1 MHLLENVND
10 RRLNYMQNQPVT
22 EELLKEMTEK
32 IVKEVNP
39 RKVVL
44 FGSFAKGT
52 ARPDSDLDFL
62 IIEDDPFNAQRSRR
76 AEMARLWM
84 LFPDVRI
91 PIDFLV
97 YSTEEIAK
105 LATSQNHVVHHAM
118 SDGRVLYEC

>member
-1 MHLLENVND
+1 
-10 RRLNYMQNQPVT
+10 MQNQPVT

-32 IVKEVNP
+32 IVREDNP

-44 FGSFAKGT
+44 FGSHARGT

-62 IIEDDPFNAQRSRR
+62 VVEDGPFNAQRSRR

-84 LFPDVRI
+84 LFPDLRI

-97 YSTEEIAK
+97 YSAEEVEK
-105 LATSQNHVVHHAM
+105 WGNSRNHVIHHAM
-118 SDGRVLYEC
+118 NDGRVLYEC

>member
-1 MHLLENVND
+1 
-10 RRLNYMQNQPVT
+10 MQNQPVT

-44 FGSFAKGT
+44 FGSFAKET

-118 SDGRVLYEC
+118 SNGRVLYEC

>member
-1 MHLLENVND
+1 
-10 RRLNYMQNQPVT
+10 MQNQPVT

-39 RKVVL
+39 RKIVL
-44 FGSFAKGT
+44 FGSH
-52 ARPDSDLDFL
+52 ARGNACPDSDLDFL
-62 IIEDDPFNAQRSRR
+62 VIEDGPFNIQHSRR

-97 YSTEEIAK
+97 YSSEEVAK
-105 LATSQNHVVHHAM
+105 LATSQNHVIHHAM